1 MYSYD
6 VYKPGK
12 NGIYIRTEAVSHVS
26 SENRFSENMQ
36 QNYSRTPMPRCE
48 FN

>member
-26 SENRFSENMQ
+26 SENMQ